1 MGYFY
6 LYKFESKYL
15 LGIVFILYKIFD
27 CKVIV
32 DYEFKKDYKE
42 LFKGCEE
49 FVVGFLEQ
57 CRIIDE
63 IIILIDFLIDIGSD
77 GFCKSERQDFELYVY
92 IKEVKEFIFFDEVLR
107 NNNDKVCIMYK

>member
-1 MGYFY
+1 MSDILWELEFLLYINCYCIILDFLYMGYFY

-49 FVVGFLEQ
+49 FVVGFLE
-57 CRIIDE
+57 
-63 IIILIDFLIDIGSD
+63 
-77 GFCKSERQDFELYVY
+77 
-92 IKEVKEFIFFDEVLR
+92 
-107 NNNDKVCIMYK
+107 

>member
-49 FVVGFLEQ
+49 FVVGFLE
-57 CRIIDE
+57 
-63 IIILIDFLIDIGSD
+63 
-77 GFCKSERQDFELYVY
+77 
-92 IKEVKEFIFFDEVLR
+92 
-107 NNNDKVCIMYK
+107 